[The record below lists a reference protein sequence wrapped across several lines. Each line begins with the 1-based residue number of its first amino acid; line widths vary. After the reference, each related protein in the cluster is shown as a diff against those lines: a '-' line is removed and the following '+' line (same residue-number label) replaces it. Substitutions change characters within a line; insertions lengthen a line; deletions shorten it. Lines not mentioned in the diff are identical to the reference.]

1 MGLTDRECETN
12 IRESFLDFLDEF
24 LTDFVFCVIWYKRV
38 TFLGGCITTD
48 WRDIDHSL
56 SKLDKCS
63 STVSHVPVRGE
74 PFDGNFKIC
83 NVV

>member
-1 MGLTDRECETN
+1 VGLTDRECETN

-24 LTDFVFCVIWYKRV
+24 LTDFMFCVIWHERV
-38 TFLGGCITTD
+38 TFLGGCIATD

-63 STVSHVPVRGE
+63 STVSHVPMKGK
-74 PFDGNFKIC
+74 PFDGNF
-83 NVV
+83 